1 MMQTARGLH
10 WWAGPFCLHI
20 RGIAYWEQG
29 STQKCLPT
37 RLATNLTPSVYFLP
51 QTEFKRKNPTGC
63 GAPHYLLKNQR
74 YTFSILLQITALGIP
89 GRIRPKQNASYGTPL
104 SLFKHSNRGQ
114 AEKATH
120 WQLESTNQYLAKK
133 GFQVSQSITR
143 PGAAASLLTGGN
155 QEFTQ
160 ITTSKK
166 YI

>member
-37 RLATNLTPSVYFLP
+37 RLATNLTPSVYFLS

-63 GAPHYLLKNQR
+63 SAPPPTHYLLKNQR

-89 GRIRPKQNASYGTPL
+89 GRIRSKQNASYGTPL
-104 SLFKHSNRGQ
+104 SLSLSTATEDKLRRPHTGNWRAPISTWQRKASRSPSPSPDRELLLHSSQ
-114 AEKATH
+114 VATR
-120 WQLESTNQYLAKK
+120 N
-133 GFQVSQSITR
+133 
-143 PGAAASLLTGGN
+143 SL
-155 QEFTQ
+155 
-160 ITTSKK
+160 K
-166 YI
+166 